1 MKPRPSS
8 AAKPVN
14 VGWKPVGA
22 KKTAPKPDVD
32 HDKPPFDPDPPKAA
46 AKKPLPKARTV
57 AKPPAKKPAPKPEP
71 DRAPRKAAKDPAPA
85 QKAKPSNVAD
95 TDSEK
100 LLVLRTNESGK
111 TRIVMVLSPQHRD
124 DAGNIVPMLTIRQQY
139 RRGDDPDWCFSK
151 SGVSTPADEEFLKR
165 LSAAALKMAKLL

>member
-8 AAKPVN
+8 AAKPVH
-14 VGWKPVGA
+14 VGWKPVGS
-22 KKTAPKPDVD
+22 KKPAPKPDAD
-32 HDKPPFDPDPPKAA
+32 HDAPPFDPDPPKAT
-46 AKKPLPKARTV
+46 AKKPPKARTV
-57 AKPPAKKPAPKPEP
+57 AKPAPKTSAAKPEP
-71 DRAPRKAAKDPAPA
+71 DRAPRKAAKDQAPT
-85 QKAKPSNVAD
+85 QKANPSNVAD

-124 DAGNIVPMLTIRQQY
+124 ASGNVVPMLTIRQQY
-139 RRGDDPDWCFSK
+139 RRGTDPDWLFSK